1 MEENFKFKGWTVLW
15 SAVGIQFVS
24 GILYIWSIV
33 GKALIN
39 QYHWTGTQASL
50 PYTVATVM
58 FVVAMVLGGRLQDLK
73 GPRVC
78 TTLGGIFLGIGLILS
93 GCVKLPLLMVL
104 TFGVI
109 LGGGIGLNNVATTAS
124 AVKWFPPEKKGL
136 ITGIVVAGVGFASVF
151 YSPTVNYLTGIL
163 GIARTFY
170 LLGATVLVAAV
181 FLAQYIADPPERY
194 KPKTNGSALITAGQ
208 QAVTGNDLAWR
219 ELIKNGVFYKLWLM
233 LTCASAA
240 GLMLIGHL
248 ASIVKLQAGW
258 EGGYLLVALLA
269 VFNTL
274 GRLLGGSFS
283 DKIGRI
289 NLMRLA
295 FFLQAINLA
304 FFGRMNSIATLTL
317 GVILAGLCYGATF
330 AVFPPAIADYFGMKN
345 FGANYG
351 LIFTGWGIGGI
362 IGPLTAGKIFDVTGN
377 FQAAFMVAFCLLII
391 AGMITFSFKSSNPV
405 RSVF

>member
-1 MEENFKFKGWTVLW
+1 MKEKIKYKGWIVLW

-39 QYHWTGTQASL
+39 QYHWTSTQASL

-58 FVVAMVLGGRLQDLK
+58 FVLAMVFGGRLQDLK

-78 TTLGGIFLGIGLILS
+78 TTLGGILLGIGLIFS
-93 GCVKLPLLMVL
+93 GCAKSPLLMVL

-109 LGGGIGLNNVATTAS
+109 LGGGIGINNVATTAS
-124 AVKWFPPEKKGL
+124 AVKWFPPKKKGL
-136 ITGIVVAGVGFASVF
+136 ISGIVVAGVGFASVI
-151 YSPTVNYLTGIL
+151 YSPAVNYLTAKL
-163 GIARTFY
+163 GIMRTFY
-170 LLGATVLVAAV
+170 LLGAAALVTAV
-181 FLAQYIADPPERY
+181 FLAQYVADPPKGY
-194 KPKTNGSALITAGQ
+194 NPKTAGGALQST
-208 QAVTGNDLAWR
+208 VGNDLDWR
-219 ELIKNGVFYKLWLM
+219 GLIKNCDFYKLWLM
-233 LTCASAA
+233 LAFASAA

-248 ASIVKLQAGW
+248 ASIAKLQAGW

-274 GRLLGGSFS
+274 GRLLGGCFS

-304 FFGRMNSIATLTL
+304 LFSRLNSVTALAC
-317 GVILAGLCYGATF
+317 GVILAGWCYGATF
-330 AVFPPAIADYFGMKN
+330 AVFPPTVADYFGMKN

-362 IGPLTAGKIFDVTGN
+362 IGPLTAGRIFDITGN
-377 FQAAFMVAFCLLII
+377 FQAAFMAAFCLLII
-391 AGMITFSFKSSNPV
+391 AGIITFSFKSPSPA
-405 RSVF
+405 RPKA

>member
-1 MEENFKFKGWTVLW
+1 MKNKVRYQGWVVLW

-58 FVVAMVLGGRLQDLK
+58 FVLAMVFGGRLQDLK

-78 TTLGGIFLGIGLILS
+78 TTLGGVLLGAGLIFS
-93 GCVKLPLLMVL
+93 GCAKSPLVMVL

-109 LGGGIGLNNVATTAS
+109 LGGGIGINNVATTAS

-136 ITGIVVAGVGFASVF
+136 ITGIVVAGVGFASVI
-151 YSPTVNYLTGIL
+151 YSPTVNYLTGQL
-163 GIARTFY
+163 GITRTFY
-170 LLGATVLVAAV
+170 LLGAIVLVTAV
-181 FLAQYIADPPERY
+181 FLAQFVADPPKDY
-194 KPKTNGSALITAGQ
+194 NPKTTGGALQTTAGK
-208 QAVTGNDLAWR
+208 DLDWR
-219 ELIKNGVFYKLWLM
+219 GLIRNGDFYKLWLM
-233 LTCASAA
+233 LAFASAA

-248 ASIVKLQAGW
+248 AGIAKLQAGW

-269 VFNTL
+269 IFNTL
-274 GRLLGGSFS
+274 GRLWGGSFS

-289 NLMRLA
+289 NLMRLV
-295 FFLQAINLA
+295 FFLQAANLA
-304 FFGRMNSIATLTL
+304 LFGRLNSVAALAC
-317 GVILAGLCYGATF
+317 GVILAGWCYGATF
-330 AVFPPAIADYFGMKN
+330 AVFPPTIADNFGMKN

-351 LIFTGWGIGGI
+351 LIFTGWGVGGI
-362 IGPLTAGKIFDVTGN
+362 IGPLTAGKIFDITGN
-377 FQAAFMVAFCLLII
+377 FQAAFTVAFCLLII
-391 AGMITFSFKSSNPV
+391 AGIITFFFKSSNPANT
-405 RSVF
+405 